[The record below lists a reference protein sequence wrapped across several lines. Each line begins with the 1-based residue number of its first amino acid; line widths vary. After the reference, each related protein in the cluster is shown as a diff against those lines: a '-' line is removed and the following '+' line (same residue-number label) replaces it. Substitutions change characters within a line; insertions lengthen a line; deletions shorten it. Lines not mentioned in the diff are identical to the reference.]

1 MTKKPAGGLTA
12 SLLQYG
18 AVLGAICLVSG
29 ACLSCMFAIA
39 RDRIE
44 ENEQKAFD
52 ETLDTVMGDA
62 GDVRPLDAD
71 AASVPLQE
79 RIYVGTI
86 SGGRRYAARGSAQG
100 YQSEIV
106 VLVAVDG
113 FEDGRYVG
121 QDPVIYRVA
130 VVSSAETPG
139 LGANINKAPVDVTL
153 WAAIGRAAAGGNDA
167 DKDKAAPVPVFQ
179 AKFSHKKLSDLVVD
193 KTGEGGIEP
202 LTGATISSRAVTLA
216 VRQAVEHIVEVANP

>member
-29 ACLSCMFAIA
+29 ACLSCMFAVA

-52 ETLDTVMGDA
+52 ETLDTVMGNA
-62 GDVRPLDAD
+62 EDVQPLGAD

-86 SGGRRYAARGSAQG
+86 PGGKRYVARGAAQG

-106 VLVAVDG
+106 VLAAVDG
-113 FEDGRYVG
+113 LKRGEYVG
-121 QDPVIYRVA
+121 EDPVIYRVA

-153 WAAIGRAAAGGNDA
+153 WAAIAGAMMGGNDA

-179 AKFSHKKLSDLVVD
+179 AKFSRKKLSELVVD
-193 KTGEGGIEP
+193 KTGQSGIEP
-202 LTGATISSRAVTLA
+202 LTGATISSRAVTRA
-216 VRQAVEHIVEVANP
+216 VRQAVERIVEVANP